1 MSIGKKN
8 VILAVVLCISISV
21 IGISFAYFTSGVTVS
36 GEGSKTELKPA
47 DMLKVSYD
55 AGSNSINLANAMPGT
70 TASKDFSV
78 TVTPTESEK
87 SVTYAI
93 VLDISSNNFEKVNV
107 NELEYTLKSKEG
119 SVLSS
124 GDLTEAQGKITL
136 LKETKKV
143 ETATTFEYSLEITYK
158 ETGSDQNHNAN
169 KTFSS
174 NLKVEFAEA

>member
-93 VLDISSNNFEKVNV
+93 VLDISNNNFEKVN
-107 NELEYTLKSKEG
+107 KE
-119 SVLSS
+119 
-124 GDLTEAQGKITL
+124 A
-136 LKETKKV
+136 
-143 ETATTFEYSLEITYK
+143 F
-158 ETGSDQNHNAN
+158 
-169 KTFSS
+169 
-174 NLKVEFAEA
+174 

>member
-1 MSIGKKN
+1 ML
-8 VILAVVLCISISV
+8 ILQ
-21 IGISFAYFTSGVTVS
+21 GVTVS

-93 VLDISSNNFEKVNV
+93 VLDISNNNFEKVNV

-119 SVLSS
+119 SVLS
-124 GDLTEAQGKITL
+124 
-136 LKETKKV
+136 
-143 ETATTFEYSLEITYK
+143 SLEITYK